1 MSPGYCLSVIKL
13 EYSTPGFIAK
23 PKGIPTQ
30 QRYHAATISMIHYS
44 DISYVYLK
52 KSYLWWGGLIQ

>member
-23 PKGIPTQ
+23 PNGIPTQ

-52 KSYLWWGGLIQ
+52 KSYL